1 MVFVKFLAFA
11 GLLAF
16 AYNHSN
22 LFSKP
27 TIAWTNGDIVT
38 LVSLSMVAILA
49 MAAMV
54 LRR

>member
-1 MVFVKFLAFA
+1 MVFVKFLALA
-11 GLLAF
+11 GLFGF

-27 TIAWTNGDIVT
+27 TIAWTNGDLVT
-38 LVSLSMVAILA
+38 LVSLA
-49 MAAMV
+49 MSFL